1 MEFQPKPTNG
11 SRLRCKR
18 RYGFCDTKCCCCCGV
33 CGLVA
38 LLAVVALAA
47 FIGATFGAVW
57 PATDFTNTEYPG
69 PDGTTL
75 HAYVA
80 APTLAAGQ
88 NAPAAIVFHAWNGM
102 SEEPV
107 YFADRLAEAGYFA
120 IAPDLFRNVA
130 SDEGNILRNIVNVI
144 NADQEQMNADAD
156 AALGYLQSRD
166 DVNASHVVSGPGFCF
181 GGAQSIIFATR
192 HPTAATVTCYGSNIR
207 NFANADSSNWGYL
220 GSSPVLGIYGELD
233 TRPAPAEAEAFGAAL
248 EKRGA
253 AVNVSIY
260 DGAFLALRY
269 WACCKRLTRPFSP
282 LQVSVTPSSRR
293 TLTATPPTRRTRRP
307 PPRGQR
313 SSGSSTTCAARRR
326 PPVRS
331 RSRSTWTSTS
341 AAIWARQPSRRGRP
355 SRGALPAPSSAPST
369 LSSAAATRTMR
380 RRLGWAS

>member
-1 MEFQPKPTNG
+1 
-11 SRLRCKR
+11 
-18 RYGFCDTKCCCCCGV
+18 
-33 CGLVA
+33 
-38 LLAVVALAA
+38 
-47 FIGATFGAVW
+47 
-57 PATDFTNTEYPG
+57 
-69 PDGTTL
+69 
-75 HAYVA
+75 
-80 APTLAAGQ
+80 
-88 NAPAAIVFHAWNGM
+88 
-102 SEEPV
+102 
-107 YFADRLAEAGYFA
+107 
-120 IAPDLFRNVA
+120 
-130 SDEGNILRNIVNVI
+130 
-144 NADQEQMNADAD
+144 MNADAD

-307 PPRGQR
+307 PPRGQGAA
-313 SSGSSTTCAARRR
+313 SARR
-326 PPVRS
+326 
-331 RSRSTWTSTS
+331 
-341 AAIWARQPSRRGRP
+341 
-355 SRGALPAPSSAPST
+355 
-369 LSSAAATRTMR
+369 AAA
-380 RRLGWAS
+380 G

>member
-1 MEFQPKPTNG
+1 MEFQPKPTNS

-33 CGLVA
+33 CGLIA

-88 NAPAAIVFHAWNGM
+88 KAPAAIVFHAWNGM

-260 DGAFLALRY
+260 DGAFLALFY

-282 LQVSVTPSSRR
+282 L
-293 TLTATPPTRRTRRP
+293 
-307 PPRGQR
+307 
-313 SSGSSTTCAARRR
+313 
-326 PPVRS
+326 
-331 RSRSTWTSTS
+331 
-341 AAIWARQPSRRGRP
+341 
-355 SRGALPAPSSAPST
+355 
-369 LSSAAATRTMR
+369 
-380 RRLGWAS
+380 